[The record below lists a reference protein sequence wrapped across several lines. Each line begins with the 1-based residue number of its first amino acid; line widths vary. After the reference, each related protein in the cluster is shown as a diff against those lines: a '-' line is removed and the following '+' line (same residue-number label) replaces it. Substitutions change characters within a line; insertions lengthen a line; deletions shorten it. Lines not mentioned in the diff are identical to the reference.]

1 MPNAKRLR
9 RSAMEAFALAA
20 VVLAW
25 PGSGAA
31 QILGLGSTAPAPTT
45 AAITGQAAAVR
56 ATASGLL
63 GGTAA
68 LADTGTLAGTSDARD
83 ASLSTGSIASA
94 LTADVL
100 HAVTIG
106 WPDQAISEA
115 SLGNLALSVAG
126 NTIGAD
132 LVLARVRAVTGT
144 AAAGSSELD
153 NLMINGAPVAVTGAP
168 NQTIPILGGS
178 VVINQQSASAGGM
191 VVNALRVVVDGV
203 ADVAVGSVTAA
214 IQ

>member
-1 MPNAKRLR
+1 MHNAKRLR
-9 RSAMEAFALAA
+9 RSALEALALAA

-25 PGSGAA
+25 PGFAAA
-31 QILGLGSTAPAPTT
+31 QILGLGSPAPATST
-45 AAITGQAAAVR
+45 AAITGTAAAVR

-63 GGTAA
+63 GGTVA
-68 LADTGTLAGTSDARD
+68 LADTGTLTNASDARD
-83 ASLSTGSIASA
+83 VGQSSGAIASA
-94 LTADVL
+94 LTGEAL
-100 HAVTIG
+100 HAVTIS
-106 WPDQAISEA
+106 WPDQVASEA

-132 LVLARVRAVTGT
+132 LVLARALAVAG
-144 AAAGSSELD
+144 AAGSGSSELD
-153 NLMINGAPVAVTGAP
+153 NLIINGAPVPVTGAP

-191 VVNALRVVVDGV
+191 VVNALRVIVDGV